1 MGFERIYELKE
12 ENLLIDVRDLRVY
25 FHIEQGI
32 VRAVDGLSFK
42 IEKGQ
47 SIGIVGESGCGK
59 TVTALSLM
67 LLHPQ
72 PEGEIESGNIYYYP
86 DGDRCIDIAKLGIYS
101 RQIRNIR
108 GNEIAMIFQ
117 EPMMS
122 LNPVYKVGQQIMEAI
137 RLHQKVDKTTAKELA
152 IESLRRVKISAPE
165 RRINEYPFQLSGG
178 MRQRVMIAIAL
189 SCNPKLLI
197 ADEPTTALDVTI
209 EAEILKLIKDLQREL
224 GTSLMMIT
232 HDLGVIG
239 EVTDEVVVM
248 YVGKIVEKAKTGKLF
263 EKPLHPYT
271 KALFKS
277 RPEIRMT
284 GRLSSIKGSVP
295 NPYQLPEGCSFE
307 PRCDEAMDICRK
319 KAPDLYDLDGHCVS
333 CWKFNLK
340 EG

>member
-1 MGFERIYELKE
+1 MYEVKE
-12 ENLLIDVRDLRVY
+12 ENVLVDVRDLRVY

-32 VRAVDGLSFK
+32 VRAVDGLSFQ

-47 SIGIVGESGCGK
+47 SLGIVGESGCGK
-59 TVTALSLM
+59 TITALSLM

-72 PEGEIESGNIYYYP
+72 PEGKIESGNIYYYSN
-86 DGDRCIDIAKLGIYS
+86 GDSCLDIAKLGIYS
-101 RQIRNIR
+101 KQIRDIR

-122 LNPVYKVGQQIMEAI
+122 LNPVYKVGQQLMEAI
-137 RLHQKVDKTTAKELA
+137 RLHQKVDKKRAKDIA
-152 IESLRRVKISAPE
+152 IEALRRVRISAPE
-165 RRINEYPFQLSGG
+165 QRINEYPFQLSGG

-209 EAEILKLIKDLQREL
+209 EAEILKLIQELQREL
-224 GTSLMMIT
+224 GMSLMMIT

-239 EVTDEVVVM
+239 EVTDDVVVM
-248 YVGKIVEKAKTGKLF
+248 YVGKIVEKAKTRKLF
-263 EKPLHPYT
+263 EEPLHPYT

-277 RPEIRMT
+277 RPEIRT
-284 GRLSSIKGSVP
+284 EGRLSSIKGSVP
-295 NPYQLPEGCSFE
+295 NPYLLPEGCSFE
-307 PRCDEAMDICRK
+307 PRCDVAMDICK
-319 KAPDLYDLDGHCVS
+319 KNAPKLFDLDGHLVS
-333 CWKFNLK
+333 CWKYYEK

>member
-1 MGFERIYELKE
+1 VNK

-32 VRAVDGLSFK
+32 VRAVDGLSFNIK
-42 IEKGQ
+42 KGQ

-59 TVTALSLM
+59 TITALSLM

-72 PEGEIESGNIYYYP
+72 PEGKIESGNIYYYP
-86 DGDRCIDIAKLGIYS
+86 NGDSFIDIAKLNIYGEK
-101 RQIRNIR
+101 IRDIR

-137 RLHQKVDKTTAKELA
+137 RLHKKVDKIKAKKIA
-152 IESLRRVKISAPE
+152 IEALNRVRISAPAQ
-165 RRINEYPFQLSGG
+165 RINEYPFQLSGG

-224 GTSLMMIT
+224 GSSLMMIT

-248 YVGKIVEKAKTGKLF
+248 YVGKIVEKAKTKELF

-271 KALFKS
+271 YPTF
-277 RPEIRMT
+277 R
-284 GRLSSIKGSVP
+284 
-295 NPYQLPEGCSFE
+295 
-307 PRCDEAMDICRK
+307 
-319 KAPDLYDLDGHCVS
+319 
-333 CWKFNLK
+333 LK
-340 EG
+340 ET